1 MAPPSPVMPL
11 TQASTGLVDSIRAIW
26 NDDRRTR
33 WAIFNDHVN
42 MMRTAWPFVA
52 GVIFVLLISLA
63 TTQGREAL
71 KYSVSPDYPGGWWRL
86 GFTGLTMF
94 LFAAAVHEVTL
105 RTINVYYPFS
115 SRANPLL
122 DRRFKFAAVLAL
134 AVPVGLTLFFLH
146 NWISLADIQTWSP
159 PAWLSPMVWDDR
171 LLITALVLFFIS
183 AAYDFTA
190 PAWRA
195 PQASRTLRRV
205 ERFVQRAL
213 LVLIVVTLLVFT
225 FNLVLDPI
233 VDVIW
238 GAVQQKLDMNSSSF
252 WGFLIGLAATTMSAG
267 LVLLT
272 PTHFMLRRF
281 YANTN
286 QFLVFRKGR
295 TWVSQILGLA
305 YFAAVLALAVYPA
318 KVAGFVG
325 PVATLL
331 TAVFAIAGVF
341 GFAAYLNARRQSVPL
356 LLSLMGLAILSGV
369 VSCSEYHN
377 VQIAVETS
385 TAISTTRDPAG
396 PSVRG
401 YEEVVTDWVNARTG
415 EPAVESRPAIVVL
428 AEGGGIRAAL
438 HTASVLS
445 CLDAQDTEFNENIFA
460 MSGVSGGSVG
470 IATYLSART
479 QLRAVLGTE
488 AGTSGDCNFAYD
500 AGGEAPDGGRAILP
514 YTTSQFLQSD
524 FFSPLLAGFLL
535 RDFPLNA
542 TICVFLPCE
551 SGMDRAT
558 VFENS
563 FRRGFRVSLGGQ
575 PQAEGAQMEE
585 DPLGFLEAVRGAGLG
600 LADAAHSPEPV
611 VILNT
616 FDVQTG
622 QPAIASNVRYAS
634 ADADPAAFDNYPYW
648 NVIDAIEAAED
659 GPVGQYLDVASA
671 SHLSARFPLISPP
684 GRICASGIDCNRT
697 SHGPF
702 IDGGY
707 YDNSG
712 ASGVHKAVQKL
723 LELDPDR
730 PIIVLHII
738 FRPTEAAAGEARLPT
753 FFDFAVPVTGVMK
766 ARSVHGQVPIQQLCQ
781 TLVSAS
787 QSFAV
792 PPDRSCD
799 DINVWLASSLE
810 DHTGSDA
817 PCFDTTYFDQGR
829 VQWVRSP
836 LQAKV
841 GEICGGR
848 TAPSD
853 RYEVELPLGWLLG
866 DAGETILNR
875 VNDQAPALCDG
886 LLLQCGHHPPM
897 EQPIP
902 EHLPE
907 TAPEPRADPS

>member
-1 MAPPSPVMPL
+1 MARQSPVRPL
-11 TQASTGLVDSIRAIW
+11 TQASTGLVDSVRAIW

-52 GVIFVLLISLA
+52 GVVFVLLISLA

-94 LFAAAVHEVTL
+94 LFAVAVHEVTL

-122 DRRFKFAAVLAL
+122 ERRFKFAALLAL

-146 NWISLADIQTWSP
+146 NWIRLADIETWSP
-159 PAWLSPMVWDDR
+159 PSWLSPVIWDDR
-171 LLITALVLFFIS
+171 LLITAIVVFFIS

-190 PAWRA
+190 PAWRS
-195 PQASRTLRRV
+195 PEASRPLRRV
-205 ERFVQRAL
+205 ERLVQRAL
-213 LVLIVVTLLVFT
+213 LVLITITLLVFT
-225 FNLVLDPI
+225 FNLVLGPI
-233 VDVIW
+233 IEMIW
-238 GAVQQKLDMNSSSF
+238 GGVQQKLDMSSSSF
-252 WGFLIGLAATTMSAG
+252 WGFLIGLAATVLSAA
-267 LVLLT
+267 VVFLT

-295 TWVSQILGLA
+295 TWISQTLGLA
-305 YFAAVLALAVYPA
+305 YIAAIVALALYPA
-318 KVAGFVG
+318 KVAGLVG

-341 GFAAYLNARRQSVPL
+341 GFAAYLNARRQSVPM
-356 LLSLMGLAILSGV
+356 LLSLLGLAILSGV

-385 TAISTTRDPAG
+385 TANSTTRDPAG
-396 PSVRG
+396 LSVQG
-401 YEEVVTDWVNARTG
+401 YEETVSQWVGARTG
-415 EPAVESRPAIVVL
+415 DPALEARPAIVVL

-445 CLDAQDTEFNENIFA
+445 CLDAQDPHFNEDIFA

-479 QLRAVLGTE
+479 QLRAALGSGP
-488 AGTSGDCNFAYD
+488 GTNGDCAFAYD
-500 AGGEAPDGGRAILP
+500 AAGQAPGSVRGILP
-514 YTTSQFLQSD
+514 YTASQFLQSD

-542 TICVFLPCE
+542 TICVFLPCD

-563 FRRGFRVSLGGQ
+563 FRRGFRGSLGEQ
-575 PQAEGAQMEE
+575 TRAEGAEMAE
-585 DPLGFLEAVRGAGLG
+585 DPLGFLEAVHGAGIG
-600 LADAAHSPEPV
+600 IGDAARRPEPV

-634 ADADPAAFDNYPYW
+634 ADADPAAFDTYPYW

-684 GRICASGIDCNRT
+684 GRICASGTDCNLT

-730 PIIVLHII
+730 PITVLHII
-738 FRPTEAAAGEARLPT
+738 FRPTESAEGEARLPT
-753 FFDFAVPVTGVMK
+753 FFDFAVPMTGVMK

-781 TLVSAS
+781 TLVSAAQTS
-787 QSFAV
+787 AA
-792 PPDRSCD
+792 PPDKSCD

-810 DHTGSDA
+810 EHDGSDA
-817 PCFDTTYFDQGR
+817 PCFDTTYFDRGR

-848 TAPSD
+848 TAPTD
-853 RYEVELPLGWLLG
+853 RFEVELPLGWLLG

-875 VNDQAPALCDG
+875 VNDQTPALCDG
-886 LLLQCGHHPPM
+886 LGLQCGRNPPA

-902 EHLPE
+902 ELP
-907 TAPEPRADPS
+907 ADPS